1 MSFTKHT
8 CDECGGKM
16 IVLSSLSKL
25 LCADCKHYQPWE
37 LKKGQKS
44 VLIEGQIGDGYEP
57 NISTQQ
63 DT

>member
-8 CDECGGKM
+8 CELCDGKM
-16 IVLSSLSKL
+16 IVLSSLNKL

-44 VLIEGQIGDGYEP
+44 VLIEGQTGE
-57 NISTQQ
+57 
-63 DT
+63 